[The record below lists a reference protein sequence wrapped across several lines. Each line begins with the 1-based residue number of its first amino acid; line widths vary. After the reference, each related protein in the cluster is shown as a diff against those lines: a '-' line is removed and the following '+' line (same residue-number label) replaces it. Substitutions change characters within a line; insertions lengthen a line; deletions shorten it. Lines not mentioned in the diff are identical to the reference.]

1 MQGGSGSGSSQ
12 SYGRSMTV
20 YYANG
25 AAETVWENGDGT
37 WRTSGG
43 LTYYLGVDGVLRARG
58 AADLYTYIP

>member
-1 MQGGSGSGSSQ
+1 
-12 SYGRSMTV
+12 MTV

-43 LTYYLGVDGVLRARG
+43 VTYYQGTDGILRARG